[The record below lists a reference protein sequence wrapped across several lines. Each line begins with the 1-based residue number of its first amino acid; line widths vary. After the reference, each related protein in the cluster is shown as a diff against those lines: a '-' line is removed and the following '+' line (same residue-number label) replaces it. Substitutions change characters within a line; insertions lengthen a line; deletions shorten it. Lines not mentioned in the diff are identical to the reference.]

1 MYFNL
6 IVTDLCNISLTINQ
20 EEDYEIFKFKED
32 IFGKY
37 YIIFLNNISK
47 EVNIKII
54 FIKMIKRNFHYILIS
69 RT

>member
-6 IVTDLCNISLTINQ
+6 IVTDLCNISLIINQ

-37 YIIFLNNISK
+37 YK
-47 EVNIKII
+47 DV
-54 FIKMIKRNFHYILIS
+54 
-69 RT
+69 